1 MTEPASHGTVVPKA
15 AEVAVAAL
23 RRRII
28 LGLLV
33 EGDAL
38 PSEDD
43 LMVELGVSK
52 PTLRQAIRILES
64 ESLVTVRRGA
74 RGGMHVSV
82 PRVETAAG
90 YAATVLEYRGATTAD
105 LFEAAA
111 ALEGPCAAML
121 ARTRTPHQ
129 LERLRAA
136 ANAERDT
143 SDPHL
148 LLQRENDFHRM
159 VIEFAGNATLQVL
172 CAIVREII
180 DAVTRRYLAGT
191 RAEVH
196 GPAVAAGARAHS
208 RFVDLVESHDAEAA
222 EALWRKHIRAT
233 AARIRDAGGAD
244 RVIDIL
250 G

>member
-1 MTEPASHGTVVPKA
+1 MTVPTVPKA

-28 LGLLV
+28 LGLLA

-38 PSEDD
+38 PSEEN
-43 LMVELGVSK
+43 LLVELGVSR

-74 RGGMHVSV
+74 HGGIQVSV

-90 YAATVLEYRGATTAD
+90 YAATVLEFRGATTAD
-105 LFEAAA
+105 LFEAAV

-121 ARTRTPHQ
+121 ARRRTPAQ
-129 LERLRAA
+129 LEQLRTAA
-136 ANAERDT
+136 AADT
-143 SDPHL
+143 AITDAHL
-148 LLQRENDFHRM
+148 LLERENDFHRM

-180 DAVTRRYLAGT
+180 DAATSRYLIRT
-191 RAEVH
+191 RPDVH
-196 GPAVAAGARAHS
+196 GPAVAAGSRVHR
-208 RFVDLVESHDAEAA
+208 RFVGLIESRDAEAA
-222 EALWRKHIRAT
+222 QSLWSKHIRAT
-233 AARIRDAGGAD
+233 AARVRDAGGAD
-244 RVIDIL
+244 RVIDIF

>member
-1 MTEPASHGTVVPKA
+1 MTGPTVPKA
-15 AEVAVAAL
+15 AEVAVATL

-28 LGLLV
+28 LGLLA

-43 LMVELGVSK
+43 LLVELGVSK

-74 RGGMHVSV
+74 HGGIQVSV

-105 LFEAAA
+105 LFEAAV

-121 ARTRTPHQ
+121 ARRRTPEQ
-129 LERLRAA
+129 LEQLRKAA
-136 ANAERDT
+136 TPDT
-143 SDPHL
+143 GVVDSRL
-148 LLQRENDFHRM
+148 LLQRENDFHRV
-159 VIEFAGNATLQVL
+159 VIELAGNATLQVL

-180 DAVTRRYLAGT
+180 DAATSRYLTGT
-191 RAEVH
+191 RSEVH

-208 RFVDLVESHDAEAA
+208 RFVDLVASRDAEEA
-222 EALWRKHIRAT
+222 EALWGRHIRAT
-233 AARIRDAGGAD
+233 AARVRDAGGAD
-244 RVIDIL
+244 RVIDIF

>member
-1 MTEPASHGTVVPKA
+1 MTRSTVPKA

-28 LGLLV
+28 LGLLT

-38 PSEDD
+38 PSEND
-43 LMVELGVSK
+43 LLVELGVSK

-74 RGGMHVSV
+74 HGGIHVSV

-105 LFEAAA
+105 LFEAAV

-121 ARTRTPHQ
+121 ARGRTPDQ
-129 LERLRAA
+129 LARLRVAA
-136 ANAERDT
+136 TADAGTVDTER
-143 SDPHL
+143 
-148 LLQRENDFHRM
+148 LLQRENDFHRL

-180 DAVTRRYLAGT
+180 DAATSRYLTGT
-191 RAEVH
+191 RSEVH
-196 GPAVAAGARAHS
+196 GPAIAAGARAHS
-208 RFVDLVESHDAEAA
+208 RLVDLIERRDAEAA
-222 EALWRKHIRAT
+222 EALWVKHIRAT
-233 AARIRDAGGAD
+233 AIRVRDAGGID
-244 RVIDIL
+244 RVIDIF

>member
-1 MTEPASHGTVVPKA
+1 MTEPAGDGRAVPKA
-15 AEVAVAAL
+15 AEVAVTAL

-28 LGLLV
+28 LGLLA

-90 YAATVLEYRGATTAD
+90 YAATVLEYRGASAAD

-121 ARTRTPHQ
+121 ARTRTADQ

-136 ANAERDT
+136 ATAELGT
-143 SDPHL
+143 SDPQR

-180 DAVTRRYLAGT
+180 DAATGRYLVGT

-196 GPAVAAGARAHS
+196 GPAISEGARTHS
-208 RFVDLVESHDAEAA
+208 RFVDLVESREAEAA
-222 EALWRKHIRAT
+222 EAFWRKHIRAT
-233 AARIRDAGGAD
+233 AERIRDAGGAD
-244 RVIDIL
+244 RVIAIL

>member
-1 MTEPASHGTVVPKA
+1 MTEPAGRGTAVPKA

-28 LGLLV
+28 LGRLGEADV
-33 EGDAL
+33 L

-74 RGGMHVSV
+74 RGGIHVSV

-121 ARTRTPHQ
+121 ARQRTPHQ
-129 LERLRAA
+129 LHRLRAA
-136 ANAERDT
+136 AAAEADV
-143 SDPHL
+143 SDPQH

-172 CAIVREII
+172 CAMVREII
-180 DAVTRRYLAGT
+180 DAATGQYLAGT
-191 RAEVH
+191 RPEVH

-208 RFVDLVESHDAEAA
+208 RFVDFVESRDAEAA
-222 EALWRKHIRAT
+222 EALWRKHIRA
-233 AARIRDAGGAD
+233 AATRIRDAGGAD
-244 RVIDIL
+244 RIIDIL

>member
-1 MTEPASHGTVVPKA
+1 MTEPAGRGTAVPKA

-28 LGLLV
+28 LGVLA

-38 PSEDD
+38 PAEDD
-43 LMVELGVSK
+43 LMVELSVSK

-64 ESLVTVRRGA
+64 ESLVSVRRGA

-121 ARTRTPHQ
+121 ARTRTADQ
-129 LERLRAA
+129 LEQLRAA
-136 ANAERDT
+136 ATAELRI
-143 SDPHL
+143 SDPRPL
-148 LLQRENDFHRM
+148 LLRENDLHRM

-180 DAVTRRYLAGT
+180 DAATHRYLAGT
-191 RAEVH
+191 RSEVH
-196 GPAVAAGARAHS
+196 GPAIAAGARTHS
-208 RFVDLVESHDAEAA
+208 RFVDLIENREADAA

-233 AARIRDAGGAD
+233 AAQIRAAGGAD